1 MPIQGFAV
9 ALLRITAQE
18 ALTMATTNI
27 TENRY
32 NLFLAELAID
42 GNVTRAANAA
52 GVDRS
57 NAYQRRLRNP
67 TFAERWDEA
76 IQAATDAIEAEAFR
90 RAVTGVEEVV
100 YYLGKPCGRITR
112 YSDRLLI
119 ALLKKHIPKYR
130 DSGRT
135 EIANASGDVQKAEAS
150 PTVIAREIAAA
161 LQLGLRAAQKQD
173 GSES

>member
-1 MPIQGFAV
+1 
-9 ALLRITAQE
+9 
-18 ALTMATTNI
+18 MATANI

-42 GNVTRAANAA
+42 GNVTRAANAT

-67 TFAERWDEA
+67 KFAERWDEA
-76 IQAATDAIEAEAFR
+76 IQAATDSIEAEAYR

-112 YSDRLLI
+112 FSDRLLI
-119 ALLKKHIPKYR
+119 ALLKRHCPKYR
-130 DSGRT
+130 DSCRM
-135 EIANASGDVQKAEAS
+135 EIANASGEVLKVEES
-150 PTVIAREIAAA
+150 PTDAARKIAVA
-161 LQLGLRAAQKQD
+161 LQLGLKAAQK
-173 GSES
+173 